1 MNGCLEASQEVLSLS
16 GREAQAQRP
25 QFDPLEAL
33 DMGRCFWYRY
43 IGHGACGPVLNCHNR
58 QDLSRRL
65 LDSFRDGGGLGPL
78 SRPSRSPTLA
88 PAPAPLAAD
97 PAIAAVY
104 QNHQE
109 PRELRRMLADVENM
123 LVA

>member
-1 MNGCLEASQEVLSLS
+1 MIYPLNW
-16 GREAQAQRP
+16 P
-25 QFDPLEAL
+25 QHL
-33 DMGRCFWYRY
+33 
-43 IGHGACGPVLNCHNR
+43 

-109 PRELRRMLADVENM
+109 LSWVGPVGA
-123 LVA
+123 

>member
-1 MNGCLEASQEVLSLS
+1 MDSHSIYVFPVNI
-16 GREAQAQRP
+16 
-25 QFDPLEAL
+25 PLNQSIETSIVKWL
-33 DMGRCFWYRY
+33 
-43 IGHGACGPVLNCHNR
+43 H

-104 QNHQE
+104 QHHQE
-109 PRELRRMLADVENM
+109 PPGLSKTLADLKKRLSWTNVGKIRKQYYNNAVISTCG
-123 LVA
+123 VAKFNL

>member
-1 MNGCLEASQEVLSLS
+1 MRRKCGMVFYIEFTLKLTQT
-16 GREAQAQRP
+16 
-25 QFDPLEAL
+25 
-33 DMGRCFWYRY
+33 YRY
-43 IGHGACGPVLNCHNR
+43 IGHGACGPVLNSHNQ

-109 PRELRRMLADVENM
+109 PRELRRMLADVGKHAGWINVGQ
-123 LVA
+123 LG